1 MYGPPNTPAKRI
13 PRSRTTVAVRV
24 ALFSIVAVT
33 LPFSAPPTHAGE
45 SQAGGAEC
53 AHRHDAAIRA
63 LAAQRYALA
72 YACFSAL
79 ADRGDAKAAQM
90 ALALVRYRPSASNDD
105 WSATPAQQQFWQQ
118 LVGAGYEF
126 GPAPSAVD
134 GAG

>member
-33 LPFSAPPTHAGE
+33 LPFAAAPTHAGE

-63 LAAQRYALA
+63 LAAQRYAVA

-90 ALALVRYRPSASNDD
+90 ALALVRYRPSASDND
-105 WSATPAQQQFWQQ
+105 WSATPEQQQYWRQ
-118 LVGAGYEF
+118 LVGAGNAL
-126 GPAPSAVD
+126 GPALTAVNGPD
-134 GAG
+134 